1 MRTYVIA
8 FEYVTG
14 RHTAINIKKQYDLI
28 LNRFNITD
36 KVFKVVADQAA
47 NMKKALEDVTESN
60 TIVGG
65 ANEENL
71 ISLTK
76 MLVERRRKLDQIEE
90 KKQSQLVSNL
100 NKSIEEINNQFS
112 NVNNQPKINKYFN
125 RDQIL
130 NDFDDMTEELS
141 ANSDD
146 EINTLDDTGLDADE
160 EDDYDREIDPNM
172 LNFVF
177 SSYLACAAHNG
188 QLVLKDGLKLNEEY
202 SRLIKKVSHDIV
214 SKTKVSNLIAEE
226 IRNLD
231 KVLKSYV
238 ITRWN
243 SILFMIRSVLKLT
256 DKDFKTLR
264 DKMNKA
270 TEKQRL
276 IKKNFMLSDVERSML
291 TELEK
296 LLALFEWMTNEFQ
309 SKLI

>member
-90 KKQSQLVSNL
+90 KKQSELVSNL

-202 SRLIKKVSHDIV
+202 TRLIKKVSHDIV

>member
-14 RHTAINIKKQYDLI
+14 RHTAVNIKKQYD

-60 TIVGG
+60 SIVGG
-65 ANEENL
+65 ANEENI

-90 KKQSQLVSNL
+90 KRQSQLVSEL
-100 NKSIEEINNQFS
+100 NKSIDEINNQFS
-112 NVNNQPKINKYFN
+112 NVNNQPKINKFFN

-130 NDFDDMTEELS
+130 
-141 ANSDD
+141 
-146 EINTLDDTGLDADE
+146 
-160 EDDYDREIDPNM
+160 
-172 LNFVF
+172 
-177 SSYLACAAHNG
+177 
-188 QLVLKDGLKLNEEY
+188 KLNEEY
-202 SRLIKKVSHDIV
+202 TKLIKKVSHDIV

-231 KVLKSYV
+231 KVLKTYV

-264 DKMNKA
+264 DKMNKS

-291 TELEK
+291 IELEK

>member
-1 MRTYVIA
+1 
-8 FEYVTG
+8 VTG

-296 LLALFEWMTNEFQ
+296 LLALFEWMLNEFQ

>member
-100 NKSIEEINNQFS
+100 N
-112 NVNNQPKINKYFN
+112 
-125 RDQIL
+125 R
-130 NDFDDMTEELS
+130 LS
-141 ANSDD
+141 
-146 EINTLDDTGLDADE
+146 
-160 EDDYDREIDPNM
+160 
-172 LNFVF
+172 
-177 SSYLACAAHNG
+177 
-188 QLVLKDGLKLNEEY
+188 K
-202 SRLIKKVSHDIV
+202 
-214 SKTKVSNLIAEE
+214 
-226 IRNLD
+226 
-231 KVLKSYV
+231 
-238 ITRWN
+238 
-243 SILFMIRSVLKLT
+243 KLT
-256 DKDFKTLR
+256 ISFL
-264 DKMNKA
+264 MLIIS
-270 TEKQRL
+270 QR
-276 IKKNFMLSDVERSML
+276 
-291 TELEK
+291 
-296 LLALFEWMTNEFQ
+296 
-309 SKLI
+309 